1 MARKSYWIKQRSNP
15 QMDKVFYVPLGQLSV
30 ADAKKH
36 ERPVYG
42 SNVMLRFKTEE
53 EYKAAV
59 ADLCCK

>member
-1 MARKSYWIKQRSNP
+1 
-15 QMDKVFYVPLGQLSV
+15 MDKVFYVPLGQLSV

-42 SNVMLRFKTEE
+42 SNVMLRFKTED